1 MSIFRKK
8 KEVPIRYNA
17 VEPEE
22 TFERIFS
29 KLTVEQEARIR
40 EMVHRRVILRE
51 NSAGG
56 NDYSRAMLGE
66 CDMLLAGYLEGLESC
81 GIITAQDNRDLTCI
95 IMNARFGELTFKTLV
110 MRERGML

>member
-8 KEVPIRYNA
+8 KEVPIRYDA

-51 NSAGG
+51 NSVEG
-56 NDYSRAMLGE
+56 NDYSRAMLEG

-81 GIITAQDNRDLTCI
+81 GTITAQDNRDLTCV
-95 IMNARFGELTFKTLV
+95 IMNARFGGLTFKTLV